1 MVLSIFWNRAVRTNR
16 FLILHTLIAT
26 TLFASLSSTSL
37 RAETWATKLFSTTNH
52 DFGSVSRN
60 AKSDFS
66 FVIENIYEEDVHI
79 AAIRSSCGCT
89 KPILEKRLIKTWEKA
104 ELIAQFNTRSFIG
117 NKSAVITVVI
127 DQPFYAEVQLTVQG
141 HIRSDIVVEPGEV
154 NFGEVA
160 LGTKREIPV
169 KISYAGRPD
178 WEIVDVRGDSEFLS
192 VRLDPITRHGRQSTY
207 TMHVSVLDTAPAGNL
222 LDELIVITNDVRD
235 SEFTLVTSA
244 KIAAPVTVTPNQ
256 IALGDVIDG
265 QTKSDRFIVK
275 GNRPFR
281 ITEIQCLDKRFEFKL
296 PKDAK
301 PVHVIPF
308 AFHGEGVA
316 GGESVKQSLLIK
328 TDMGESIVAECIVT
342 GQVVR

>member
-1 MVLSIFWNRAVRTNR
+1 VVLSIHWNRFARTHR
-16 FLILHTLIAT
+16 FLILHTLVAT
-26 TLFASLSSTSL
+26 TLFASLASSSL
-37 RAETWATKLFSTTNH
+37 QAETWASKLFSTTNH

-60 AKSDFS
+60 AKCDFS
-66 FVIENIYEEDVHI
+66 FIIENIYEEDVHI

-104 ELIAQFNTRSFIG
+104 ELVAQFNTRSFIG

-192 VRLDPITRHGRQSTY
+192 VRLDPVIRRGNQSSY
-207 TMHVSVLDTAPAGNL
+207 TMHVSVLNTAPAGDL

-235 SEFTLVTSA
+235 KEFTLVTSA
-244 KIAAPVTVTPNQ
+244 KIAAPVTVTPSQ
-256 IALGDVIDG
+256 IALGEVVDG

-316 GGESVKQSLLIK
+316 GTESVKQSLLIK